1 MSAAAINFFGAR
13 FLDDPYP
20 FYRHMRETEPVM
32 RQVGMRGT
40 EWLLT
45 RHADIRAVLGDRQN
59 FIVDAV
65 PDSVARAGVAAGAG
79 EVRAGCERLAGN
91 VRDWLFFID
100 PPEHTRRRAPI
111 ARAFTPQAIDALVP
125 AISARVA
132 QRLAGG
138 GDTEIDVV
146 QDLGTWLPA
155 ATVLDLLGVRDAD
168 VAAIAQAG
176 SAVFAVFE
184 QPASGARYAALA
196 PHVQELETLV
206 NRWMAAPAAHLGHGG
221 LLRALL
227 SHDGERAAF
236 DSAWVPGF
244 VTMLLA
250 VGQDTTKHL
259 LGNALA
265 ALAATPA
272 AWQCLAAEPA
282 LAPAAVDELARY
294 DTPVQL
300 VARVAARD
308 VVIGG
313 QLLRQG
319 ERVYLFLGAAL
330 RDPEVFDRPDELVL
344 DRARP
349 AHLHFGGGPHYCLGA
364 QIARAIT
371 VAVLQRL
378 AAPGRRPPRMVD
390 GRARRLRCVHLRGY
404 ASLPIQVDLS

>member
-20 FYRHMRETEPVM
+20 FYRQMRETEPVM
-32 RQVGMRGT
+32 RQAGMRGT

-59 FIVDAV
+59 FVVDAV
-65 PDSVARAGVAAGAG
+65 PDSVAHAAAGVGD
-79 EVRAGCERLAGN
+79 VRAGCERLAGN

-111 ARAFTPQAIDALVP
+111 ARAFTPQAIEALVP
-125 AISARVA
+125 AITARVA

-138 GDTEIDVV
+138 GDAEIDVV

-168 VAAIAQAG
+168 VAAIARAG

-196 PHVQELETLV
+196 PHVHELETCV
-206 NRWMAAPAAHLGHGG
+206 NRWVAAPAAHLDRGG
-221 LLRALL
+221 LLRALM
-227 SHDGERAAF
+227 SRDSEHAAF
-236 DSAWVPGF
+236 DAAWVPGF

-265 ALAATPA
+265 ALAAAPA
-272 AWQCLAAEPA
+272 AWQRLAAEPA

-308 VVIGG
+308 VMIGG
-313 QLLRQG
+313 QMLRRG
-319 ERVYLFLGAAL
+319 ERIYLFLGAAL
-330 RDPEVFDRPDELVL
+330 RDPDVFDRPDELVL

-349 AHLHFGGGPHYCLGA
+349 AHLHFGGGLHYCLGA
-364 QIARAIT
+364 QIARAIA

-378 AAPGRRPPRMVD
+378 AAPGRRPPHVIA

-404 ASLPIQVDLS
+404 ASLPIRVDLS